1 MVQVVETD
9 SGYMVI
15 KPVEEGCHSCSS
27 QGCGVSNLSR
37 LFGKREYSL
46 KVENKHN
53 FQAGDTAE
61 LLLDESVFMRAVS
74 LQYVLPLISMMVCVM
89 LATWLSVQLPIQAI
103 AAIVG
108 LWLGIVV
115 ARQWI
120 KMSEN
125 QVGSEHLQVRRVS

>member
-1 MVQVVETD
+1 
-9 SGYMVI
+9 
-15 KPVEEGCHSCSS
+15 
-27 QGCGVSNLSR
+27 
-37 LFGKREYSL
+37 
-46 KVENKHN
+46 VENKHN